1 MRFEDFLTQEI
12 GEPKENTIGELRYCC
27 PFCGEKSYKF
37 YVKQALDSSNGQY
50 HCKKCDEVGNPIT
63 FMKTYYNITGKQAFD
78 LLESKNIDIDKTPL
92 LTTTNKDL
100 TESEKLIL
108 MLRGAGKENTVLSVK
123 PPKLPEGFKLIKDNL
138 KNKEVIPFLVYL
150 KGRGITLQQ
159 IIDNNIG
166 YIINGYFYKSDG
178 SSKVPLK
185 NSIVFFTY
193 DNEGN
198 YQYWNTRSID
208 KNPFIKSI
216 NAPAKSDEIGRK
228 DIIFN
233 LNIARRKHFL
243 VITEGVFDAM
253 TFHEYGVATLGK
265 QVTKTQIDKLIK
277 YVSPK
282 TSIYIMLD
290 TDALDNNIDLAY
302 KLKLHFDKVYFVPH
316 GDEDANDMGTQKAF
330 EVLQNNRVLVTPE
343 SIQSYKIQQ
352 KLKI

>member
-1 MRFEDFLTQEI
+1 MRFEDFLTQEL

-50 HCKKCDEVGNPIT
+50 HCKKCDESGNPIT

-78 LLESKNIDIDKTPL
+78 LLESKNIDIEKASV
-92 LTTTNKDL
+92 LTSNNKDL

-108 MLRGAGKENTVLSVK
+108 MLRGVHQENKNSIK
-123 PPKLPEGFKLIKDNL
+123 PPKLPVGFKLIKDNL
-138 KNKEVIPFLVYL
+138 NNKEIIPFLKYL
-150 KGRGITLQQ
+150 KGRGITLNQ
-159 IIDNNIG
+159 IINNNIG
-166 YIINGYFYKSDG
+166 YVINGYFYKSDG
-178 SSKVPLK
+178 ETKAPLR
-185 NSIVFFTY
+185 NSIIFFTY
-193 DNEGN
+193 DNEGK

-208 KNPFIKSI
+208 KNPYIKSI
-216 NAPAKSDEIGRK
+216 NAPAKQDEVGRK

-233 LNIARRKHFL
+233 LNIARKKKFL
-243 VITEGVFDAM
+243 VITEGVFDAL

-265 QVTKTQIDKLIK
+265 QVTDNQVQKILDSVDKD
-277 YVSPK
+277 

-302 KLKLHFDKVYFVPH
+302 RLKTHFNKVYFVPH
-316 GDEDANDMGTQKAF
+316 GDEDANDMGTKKAF
-330 EVLQNNRVLVTPE
+330 ELLQSNRVLVTPE

-352 KLKI
+352 KLKL